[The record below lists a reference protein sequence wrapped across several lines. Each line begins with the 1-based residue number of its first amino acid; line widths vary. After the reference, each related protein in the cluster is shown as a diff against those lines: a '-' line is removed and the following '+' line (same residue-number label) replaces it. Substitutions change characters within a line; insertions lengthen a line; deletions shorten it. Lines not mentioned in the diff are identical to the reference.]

1 MTCTRHGRRQRVVA
15 AAGPLLIACC
25 FPFEPLEVVEH
36 GVPVQPP
43 VALVLLSE
51 VPPDLGKLDLAVV
64 MVVDRGRAH
73 LVILLGWRRLQ
84 L

>member
-1 MTCTRHGRRQRVVA
+1 MPVA
-15 AAGPLLIACC
+15 RC
-25 FPFEPLEVVEH
+25 FPFEPFEVVEH

-51 VPPDLGKLDLAVV
+51 VPPDHGKLDLAVFV

-73 LVILLGWRRLQ
+73 LVIFLGRRRL
-84 L
+84 LL